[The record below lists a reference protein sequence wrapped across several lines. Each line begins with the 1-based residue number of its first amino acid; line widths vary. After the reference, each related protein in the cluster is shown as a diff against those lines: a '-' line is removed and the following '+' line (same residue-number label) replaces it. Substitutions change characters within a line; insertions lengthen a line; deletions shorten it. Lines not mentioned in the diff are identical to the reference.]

1 MSARPALPKAIAV
14 YNYITRKREEVIKK
28 QRAKKTYVDILH
40 LHATEI
46 VAIFF
51 LPFCRPGTMN
61 SVLLSLPTGNANEK
75 LCL

>member
-51 LPFCRPGTMN
+51 SSFLQTRN
-61 SVLLSLPTGNANEK
+61 DE
-75 LCL
+75 